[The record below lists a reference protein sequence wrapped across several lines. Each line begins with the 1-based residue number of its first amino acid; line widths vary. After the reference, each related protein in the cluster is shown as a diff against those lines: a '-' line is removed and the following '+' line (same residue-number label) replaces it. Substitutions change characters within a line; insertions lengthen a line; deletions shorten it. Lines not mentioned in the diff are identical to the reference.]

1 MMLTQLSREID
12 RLNQELAD
20 QKDRTMDAWVKM
32 LDMVPKRDYNAAIGS
47 MKVCQ
52 NMIETLMVELR
63 KLDPASRA
71 AADAGIILGG
81 LEAIITPDRMD
92 TMEGKYNFKDRYG
105 DGKIFGKVKRGYK
118 P

>member
-1 MMLTQLSREID
+1 MLTQLSREID

-20 QKDRTMDAWVKM
+20 QKDKTMEAWVKM
-32 LDMVPKRDYNAAIGS
+32 LDMMPKRDYNAAIGS

-71 AADAGIILGG
+71 AADASSILAG

-92 TMEGKYNFKDRYG
+92 TMEGGYNFNNG
-105 DGKIFGKVKRGYK
+105 PIFGKVKKDYRS
-118 P
+118 

>member
-20 QKDRTMDAWVKM
+20 QKDKTMKAWVKM
-32 LDMVPKRDYNAAIGS
+32 LDMVPKRDYDAAIGS

-52 NMIETLMVELR
+52 NTIETLMVELR
-63 KLDPASRA
+63 KHDKASKVA
-71 AADAGIILGG
+71 QDASIILGG
-81 LEAIITPDRMD
+81 LEAIITPDRM
-92 TMEGKYNFKDRYG
+92 EGDYNFANG
-105 DGKIFGKVKRGYK
+105 PIFGTVKREYK

>member
-1 MMLTQLSREID
+1 MMLTQMAQEID
-12 RLNQELAD
+12 RLNQEIAD
-20 QKDRTMDAWVKM
+20 LKDKTHESWGKM

-71 AADAGIILGG
+71 AADASSILAG

-92 TMEGKYNFKDRYG
+92 TMEGKYNFKDRSG